1 MCGNK
6 MVSPQTIEAAYQLV
20 LADAV
25 KYFLLFLTILRCPLM
40 ADLAVYLKKTPMSSS
55 VGWVIFPSQGM
66 PRLPCVSGILI
77 LVGVEKQLIEAMFG
91 NNKIVKENLE
101 TFYHHVPAKITL

>member
-1 MCGNK
+1 MTEDCEGSPVSTMCGNK

-25 KYFLLFLTILRCPLM
+25 KYFLFFLTILRCPFM

-55 VGWVIFPSQGM
+55 VGWRQ
-66 PRLPCVSGILI
+66 LPIPGHAKVTVCVWNPDTGR
-77 LVGVEKQLIEAMFG
+77 GREAA
-91 NNKIVKENLE
+91 
-101 TFYHHVPAKITL
+101 Y